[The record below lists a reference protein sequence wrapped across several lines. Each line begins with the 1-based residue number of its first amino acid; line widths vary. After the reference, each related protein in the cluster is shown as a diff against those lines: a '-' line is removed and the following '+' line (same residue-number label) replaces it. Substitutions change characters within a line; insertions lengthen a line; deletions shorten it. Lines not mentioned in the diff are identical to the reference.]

1 MFAENSMVINML
13 ILKSDTLT
21 GILDDRNLIAYIG
34 NEEISLPKNAYIE
47 PGDTVKIKNTEFIA
61 LNPDPIFF
69 TEVSGRNTQVILPF
83 DASYIIYATGI
94 SPGKIVLEAGIGTG
108 SLSYGIL
115 KAIGGDGKLIS
126 MDINEKSID
135 TARENIA
142 RFLPVENWDT
152 RNRDIR
158 TTSLDRK
165 FDVAILDI
173 PDPWNAIEN
182 IRKYMKPG
190 SFLVTYSPNFNQ
202 AENNVITMKK
212 HRFYVLET
220 VELIKRNI
228 IVRENATRPDNNII
242 DHTAFIT
249 IAVMQSMV

>member
-1 MFAENSMVINML
+1 ML

-21 GILDDRNLIAYIG
+21 GILDGKNLIAYIG
-34 NEEISLPKNAYIE
+34 NEKIHLPRNAIIE
-47 PGDTVKIKNTEFIA
+47 PGDTIKIKNREFIA
-61 LNPDPIFF
+61 LNPDPVFF
-69 TEVSGRNTQVILPF
+69 PEVSGRSTQVILPF

-94 SPGKIVLEAGIGTG
+94 SPGKMVLEAGIGTG
-108 SLSYGIL
+108 SLSFGIL
-115 KAIGGDGKLIS
+115 KAIGGNGKLTS
-126 MDINEKSID
+126 MDINEESIA

-152 RNRDIR
+152 YNGDIR
-158 TTSLDRK
+158 TTVLDRK

-173 PDPWNAIEN
+173 PDPWNAIEH

-202 AENNVITMKK
+202 AEKNVITMKK
-212 HRFYVLET
+212 HRYYVLET

-249 IAVMQSMV
+249 IAVMQSKV